1 MQGSNRTIRATTLS
15 GQPLGNESERMA
27 IHLHS
32 KDLPP
37 GVRFGKSVAVDTE
50 TLGLAPQRDALCLVQ
65 LSGGDGDAHLVQLER
80 RNWRA
85 PRLKA
90 LLADQSVTKIF
101 HYARFDIATLK
112 QHLGVEVQPLWCT
125 KVASK
130 LARTYSGHHGLK
142 DVCRELLGVDLS
154 KQQQNSDWGGSL
166 SQAQQAYA
174 ANDVLHLHALQSKLH
189 AMLKREGRLA
199 LAEACF
205 AMIPIWAELDLRGWN
220 GHEVFAH

>member
-1 MQGSNRTIRATTLS
+1 
-15 GQPLGNESERMA
+15 MA
-27 IHLHS
+27 IHLHA
-32 KDLPP
+32 KDLPASL
-37 GVRFGKSVAVDTE
+37 RFSGSVAVDTE

-65 LSGGDGDAHLVQLER
+65 LSSGDGDAHLVQLDR
-80 RNWRA
+80 QTWRA

-90 LLADQSVTKIF
+90 LLADRSITKIF
-101 HYARFDIATLK
+101 HYARFDVGTLK
-112 QHLGVEVQPLWCT
+112 QHLGVDVQPLWCT
-125 KVASK
+125 KIASK

-142 DVCRELLGVDLS
+142 DLCRELLRLELS
-154 KQQQNSDWGGSL
+154 KQQQASDWGGDL
-166 SQAQQAYA
+166 NDAQQAYA
-174 ANDVLHLHALQSKLH
+174 ANDVLHLHRLQEKLH

>member
-1 MQGSNRTIRATTLS
+1 
-15 GQPLGNESERMA
+15 MA

-189 AMLKREGRLA
+189 AMLKREGTAGAGGSLLCHDSDLGGAGFARLERA
-199 LAEACF
+199 
-205 AMIPIWAELDLRGWN
+205 
-220 GHEVFAH
+220 